1 MTQTSVQTFRP
12 GCRSEYA
19 PLKQVILCPPRFL
32 EIREVINRTQRH
44 FADENI
50 DREKAQQQH
59 QHLVD
64 ILGKLGVEVIQ
75 LHPDPRFSEQVFTRD
90 IGFTVGPRLY
100 ISRME
105 KPIRQG
111 EESLLTGW
119 LQKEGIPFSRIT
131 EGSIEGGD
139 VLLDGDT
146 LYIGDSGRTSRKAI
160 AALRR
165 DLPHLNVVSL
175 GFPEKYLH
183 LDCLFNPL
191 SSREALIYPHAF
203 ADSDLRRLASRY
215 SLIEVSEEEQFRL
228 GTNVLSVGYRTVI
241 SQPVNPGVNEKL
253 RRRGFTV
260 IEVDLSE
267 ITKSGGA
274 FRCCTLPLLRG

>member
-1 MTQTSVQTFRP
+1 MTQTTVQISRP
-12 GCRSEYA
+12 DCRSEYA
-19 PLKQVILCPPRFL
+19 PLKQVLLCSPRFL

-59 QHLVD
+59 QHLIDV
-64 ILGKLGVEVIQ
+64 LEQLGVKVILLQ
-75 LHPDPRFSEQVFTRD
+75 PDPRFSEQVFTRD
-90 IGFTVGPRLY
+90 IGFTIGPRLY

-105 KPIRQG
+105 KSIRQG
-111 EESLLTGW
+111 EENLLTGW
-119 LQKEGIPFSRIT
+119 LQREGIPFSRIT
-131 EGSIEGGD
+131 EGNIEGGD
-139 VLLDGDT
+139 VLIDEDT

-160 AALRR
+160 ATLRQE
-165 DLPHLNVVSL
+165 LPHLNVVSL
-175 GFPEKYLH
+175 HFPEKYLH

-191 SSREALIYPHAF
+191 SSREALIYPQAF

-215 SLIEVSEEEQFRL
+215 SLIEINEDEQFRL
-228 GTNVLSVGYRTVI
+228 GTNVLSIGNRTVI
-241 SQPVNPGVNEKL
+241 SQPVNPDVNKKL
-253 RRRGFTV
+253 RQRGFTV